1 MATNVAMLGEIVI
14 RCRCDVFADCVAFRP
29 RLLRV
34 ISGNHFSVHD
44 LVFVDSPE
52 FHVIIDGGENGEV
65 YNLAIRG
72 ADIGGSDG
80 IDISGNNHCE

>member
-1 MATNVAMLGEIVI
+1 
-14 RCRCDVFADCVAFRP
+14 
-29 RLLRV
+29 
-34 ISGNHFSVHD
+34 VHD

-52 FHVIIDGGENGEV
+52 FHVIVDNSNRGEI

-80 IDISGNNHCE
+80 IDVTGTNVWVRAVRLLSAPAAHRTGRSTTSWSRTATSA